1 MGNGKRQRNS
11 MNNAR
16 YRNDCGL
23 AIGRGAWLE
32 LKLFTRL
39 VGDQAGET
47 GRPCSFQEA
56 YSLRCPI
63 SKSHGQEIN

>member
-1 MGNGKRQRNS
+1 MRAIELDRQREGTSGVGNGKRQRNS

-39 VGDQAGET
+39 VGDQAGEI

-56 YSLRCPI
+56 
-63 SKSHGQEIN
+63 